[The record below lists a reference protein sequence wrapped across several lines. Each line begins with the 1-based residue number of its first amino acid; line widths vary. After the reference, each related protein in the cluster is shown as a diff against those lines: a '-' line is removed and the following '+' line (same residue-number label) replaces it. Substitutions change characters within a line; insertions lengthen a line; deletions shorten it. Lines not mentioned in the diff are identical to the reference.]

1 MKILVSFF
9 LLAGSIALV
18 TPAHAQQPTTRPVAN
33 GSLKPANGQP
43 ANNGQIAATSVA
55 EPKLTW
61 QQRRAIKRKKLTPY
75 AEAMLH
81 NELLREEPAKK
92 PETACFSAEV

>member
-1 MKILVSFF
+1 MKTFVSLF
-9 LLAGSIALV
+9 LLAGVIALA
-18 TPAHAQQPTTRPVAN
+18 TPAQAQQSATRLAAN
-33 GSLKPANGQP
+33 GSFKPTNGLP
-43 ANNGQIAATSVA
+43 ASNAQTAAASVA

-92 PETACFSAEV
+92 TGTSLF